1 MMVDGCPG
9 EGESGEK
16 QQAQDYMQM
25 QNAEAEDE
33 KAMDLTVMVV
43 GVGVDVDDVRDAEAP
58 VAVDPS
64 KAVRY
69 SSSRSIQWMAV
80 ILRVLRA
87 RRLDVAG

>member
-1 MMVDGCPG
+1 
-9 EGESGEK
+9 
-16 QQAQDYMQM
+16 M
-25 QNAEAEDE
+25 QNVEAVDE

-43 GVGVDVDDVRDAEAP
+43 DADVDADVGDVRDAEAP

-87 RRLDVAG
+87 RRLDVAD

>member
-1 MMVDGCPG
+1 MMVDEYPG

-16 QQAQDYMQM
+16 QQDQDYT

-43 GVGVDVDDVRDAEAP
+43 DDVRDAGAP
-58 VAVDPS
+58 VAVDPL

-69 SSSRSIQWMAV
+69 SSRRSIQWMAV

>member
-1 MMVDGCPG
+1 
-9 EGESGEK
+9 
-16 QQAQDYMQM
+16 MQM
-25 QNAEAEDE
+25 QNAEAGDE
-33 KAMDLTVMVV
+33 KAMDLTVMV
-43 GVGVDVDDVRDAEAP
+43 VGVDVDDVRDAEAP

>member
-33 KAMDLTVMVV
+33 KAMDLTVMV
-43 GVGVDVDDVRDAEAP
+43 VGVDVDDVRDAEAP